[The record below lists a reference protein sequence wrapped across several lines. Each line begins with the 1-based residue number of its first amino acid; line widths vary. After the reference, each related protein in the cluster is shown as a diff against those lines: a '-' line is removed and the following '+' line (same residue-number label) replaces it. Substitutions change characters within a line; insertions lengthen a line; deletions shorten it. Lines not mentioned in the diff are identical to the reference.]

1 MKDEIVLTAVLINNY
16 DQRYKYVIFSET
28 FPKDAKNKNRLFY
41 KSFYSVVERF
51 ISEADELG

>member
-51 ISEADELG
+51 ISEADE